1 MYLRNFPPWEE
12 CSNIK
17 SGLPWRIQDISSM
30 WLWGLR
36 SRCHSFSLVGLA
48 PREVDVQVES

>member
-36 SRCHSFSLVGLA
+36 GRCHSFSLVGLA